1 MKNLTVFTP
10 TYNRAYLLP
19 RVYKSLKSQTSTDFI
34 WMIVDDGSTDD
45 TKSLVEQW
53 QLENRVEIVY
63 IYKKNEGMH
72 SGHNTAYEEIITPF
86 NVCIDSDDYMPPHA
100 IEVIIRETAKIKDDP
115 SFSGIIGLD
124 ALENGSLIGTKIPDH
139 LEKVKLNELYVLHGV
154 TGDKKLVYKT
164 ALMKQVPAYPIFE
177 GEKFVP
183 LDYKC
188 LLLDQQYDL
197 LPVNEVLV
205 IVEYQ
210 DDGSS
215 RNMLKQYR
223 RHPKGFAFSRISRID
238 YGITLKERFRN
249 AVHLVSSSFF
259 TGDLT
264 SWFLTK
270 YTGLVIAAIPA
281 GLLLNIYIRFKT
293 NNYIK

>member
-10 TYNRAYLLP
+10 TYNRVHLLP
-19 RVYKSLKSQTSTDFI
+19 RVYKSLQSQTTKDFI

-53 QLENRVEIVY
+53 QTENTVEIVY
-63 IYKKNEGMH
+63 IFKKNEGMH
-72 SGHNTAYEEIITPF
+72 SGHNVAYENITTPF
-86 NVCIDSDDYMPPHA
+86 NVCIDSDDYMPPDA
-100 IEVIIRETAKIKDDP
+100 VEIICRETEKIKDDP
-115 SFSGIIGLD
+115 SFCGIIGLD
-124 ALENGSLIGTKIPDH
+124 ALENRQLIGTQIPDH
-139 LEKVKLNELYVLHGV
+139 LDKVKLNELYLLHGV

-164 ALMKQVPAYPIFE
+164 ILMKQVPAYPIFE

-223 RHPKGFAFSRISRID
+223 RHPRGFAFSRISRID
-238 YGITLKERFRN
+238 HGINLKERFRN
-249 AVHLVSSSFF
+249 AIHLVSSSFF
-259 TGDLT
+259 SGDFT
-264 SWFLTK
+264 SWFHTK
-270 YTGLVIAAIPA
+270 YTGLVITAIPA
-281 GLLLNIYIRFKT
+281 GLLLNIYIRLKT
-293 NNYIK
+293 INYIK

>member
-10 TYNRAYLLP
+10 TYNRAHLLP
-19 RVYKSLKSQTSTDFI
+19 RVYESLKSQTSTDFI
-34 WMIVDDGSTDD
+34 WLLVDDGSTDD

-72 SGHNTAYEEIITPF
+72 SGHNTAYNNIKTPF

-100 IEVIIRETAKIKDDP
+100 VEVIIRATDKIKDDP

-124 ALENGSLIGTKIPDH
+124 ALEKGSLIGTKIPDH
-139 LEKVKLNELYVLHGV
+139 LEKVKLNELYLLHGV

-210 DDGSS
+210 EDGSS
-215 RNMLKQYR
+215 KNMLKQYR
-223 RHPKGFAFSRISRID
+223 RHPKGFAFSRLSRIK
-238 YGITLKERFRN
+238 YGVTYKERFKN
-249 AVHLVSSSFF
+249 AIHLVSCAIFSGNYSLLSKS
-259 TGDLT
+259 DKPL
-264 SWFLTK
+264 
-270 YTGLVIAAIPA
+270 LVLLAIPF
-281 GLLLNIYIRFKT
+281 GIVLNIFVRIRT
-293 NNYIK
+293 L

>member
-1 MKNLTVFTP
+1 
-10 TYNRAYLLP
+10 
-19 RVYKSLKSQTSTDFI
+19 
-34 WMIVDDGSTDD
+34 MIIDDGSTDD
-45 TKSLVEQW
+45 TKSLIKQW
-53 QLENRVEIVY
+53 QLENRVEIIY
-63 IYKKNEGMH
+63 IYKINQGMH
-72 SGHNTAYEEIITPF
+72 SGHNVAYEKITTPF

-100 IEVIIRETAKIKDDP
+100 VEIIVREAKKIKDDP

-124 ALENGSLIGTKIPDH
+124 ALENGQLIGSKIPDH
-139 LEKVKLNELYVLHGV
+139 LEKIKLNELYLLHGV

-164 ALMKQVPAYPIFE
+164 AFMKQVAAYPIFE

-223 RHPKGFAFSRISRID
+223 RHPRGFAFSRISRIN
-238 YGITLKERFRN
+238 YGVTLKEKLKN
-249 AVHLVSSSFF
+249 SIHLVSSSFF
-259 TGDLT
+259 TGNFASL
-264 SWFLTK
+264 FRTK
-270 YTGLVIAAIPA
+270 HTGIVLASIPA
-281 GLLLNIYIRFKT
+281 GFFLNMYIRTKT
-293 NNYIK
+293 KKDS